1 MKMAKLSSRDIVM
14 IVLVG
19 LILASVLYYMG
30 FYKPYQTELADLTAQ
45 AAAVDDEIEVAIAKD
60 AQMKKMQE
68 ELNVI
73 LSQPKFQI
81 TEIAPYDNKNVV
93 LNMLNG
99 ILGRSLQYSLSFT
112 DPSINNDGT
121 VRRDVSMEFT
131 CKDYESAKIIIRDL
145 TKSTWRCMVRNCS
158 ITDNGPYED
167 ETEEVH
173 PAPVVS
179 VDEEDK
185 DKGANIMENSVSVS
199 ATITFFESTQ
209 LTKE

>member
-1 MKMAKLSSRDIVM
+1 
-14 IVLVG
+14 
-19 LILASVLYYMG
+19 
-30 FYKPYQTELADLTAQ
+30 
-45 AAAVDDEIEVAIAKD
+45 
-60 AQMKKMQE
+60 MKKMQE

-99 ILGRSLQYSLSFT
+99 ILGRSLRYSLSFT
-112 DPSINNDGT
+112 DPAINSDGT
-121 VRRDVSMEFT
+121 VRRDVSMQFT

-145 TKSTWRCMVRNCS
+145 TKSNWRCMVRNCTIS
-158 ITDNGPYED
+158 DAGPYIPQDGEVVD
-167 ETEEVH
+167 IPVAEE
-173 PAPVVS
+173 
-179 VDEEDK
+179 DEEDN
-185 DKGANIMENSVSVS
+185 DTGANIMKNSVSVS